1 MEKKYKRKAFLLI
14 MLSPL
19 LATLLAKF
27 LFLLMAFTFVW
38 ESTTAM
44 HIYIISFDVSIK
56 IWGLFILWEQ
66 IKKSKTDIQEEEKQM
81 SESNGK

>member
-1 MEKKYKRKAFLLI
+1 MEKKYKRKALQLI

-19 LATLLAKF
+19 LATVLAKI

-56 IWGLFILWEQ
+56 ICGGFILWEQ
-66 IKKSKTDIQEEEKQM
+66 MKKDKNNLQEEKQI
-81 SESNGK
+81 SEPSASC